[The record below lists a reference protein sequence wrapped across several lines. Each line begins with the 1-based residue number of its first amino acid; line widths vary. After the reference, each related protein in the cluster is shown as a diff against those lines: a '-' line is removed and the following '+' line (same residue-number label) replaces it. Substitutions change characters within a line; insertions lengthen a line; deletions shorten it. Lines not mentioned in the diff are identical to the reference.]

1 MKPLIVANWKCN
13 PALEEEAKN
22 LFEDQ
27 IKELKGIE
35 NAEAV
40 ICPPFVYFS
49 MVKDSPLA
57 IGAQDCFWEQKGAY
71 TGEISPAMLKDF
83 GCKYVIIGHSERR
96 TYLNESDEIINK
108 KIKAA
113 IAAKLNPILCVGETK
128 EQRDKGQAKALLEK
142 QITFALQGI
151 SEFDFGKIIIAYEPV
166 WAIGTGNPCGV
177 KEAQRMG
184 VVIREILSKIYGAAI
199 SGNTQILYGGSV
211 KGNNASG
218 YIKEAGL
225 QGLLVGGASLDAKEF
240 AKIVKNA
247 V

>member
-1 MKPLIVANWKCN
+1 MKHLIIANWKCN
-13 PALEEEAKN
+13 PASEKEAKN

-40 ICPPFVYFS
+40 ICPPFVYLP
-49 MVKDSPLA
+49 MMKDSPLA

-96 TYLNESDEIINK
+96 TYFGESEEKVNK

-113 IAAKLNPILCVGETK
+113 LGAGLNPILCVGETGDQR
-128 EQRDKGQAKALLEK
+128 EQGQAESVLK
-142 QITFALQGI
+142 QQIELALQEI
-151 SEFDFGKIIIAYEPV
+151 SAPDSGKITIAYEPV
-166 WAIGTGNPCGV
+166 WAIGTGSPCDV

-199 SGNTQILYGGSV
+199 SENTRILYGGSV
-211 KGNNASG
+211 KGNNAAG

-240 AKIVKNA
+240 AKIVRSA